1 MELDELKNT
10 WTVLDEQLKK
20 NEMLN
25 KRIIQEMLYKKS
37 SKSLSWLMN
46 TEFFSVIVA
55 LLSLPLCIWIFNY
68 NNHFFIRTI
77 SSKILV
83 IIGIA
88 TCIIGLIWQSYKIL
102 KYLIKIDFSKII
114 KNNIQWINKYA
125 ILIKYEKIIGYFVV
139 IPLFSLF
146 GILSYYELKVNFLSW
161 IYLTALLLVAVILSY
176 WSYKKIYDSNI
187 QSIKKSLE
195 ELEELKD

>member
-114 KNNIQWINKYA
+114 KNNMQWINKYA

>member
-37 SKSLSWLMN
+37 SKSLSWLINMD
-46 TEFFSVIVA
+46 FFSATV
-55 LLSLPLCIWIFNY
+55 F
-68 NNHFFIRTI
+68 
-77 SSKILV
+77 LV
-83 IIGIA
+83 IPF
-88 TCIIGLIWQSYKIL
+88 LIWLYNSPVTKNKLFPKIFCIVLIVFCILTTIWSCYKVF
-102 KYLIKIDFSKII
+102 KYLIKIDFTKII
-114 KNNIQWINKYA
+114 KDNIQLVNKYA
-125 ILIKYEKIIGYFVV
+125 ILIKYEKIVGYYFV
-139 IPLFSLF
+139 IPVLFLL
-146 GILSYYELKVNFLSW
+146 GILIYYEQKANLFFWIFL
-161 IYLTALLLVAVILSY
+161 IVVYIFATIMTY

-187 QSIKKSLE
+187 QSIKKSFE